1 MYHAY
6 NSPWETSIDI
16 IFLIFFLIKKNIVF
30 LVKLESLSIAKPKD
44 NLLNEIFANDIS
56 NKELISKIKSSQN
69 SISKK
74 NS

>member
-44 NLLNEIFANDIS
+44 NLLNEIFANDIY
-56 NKELISKIKSSQN
+56 NKE
-69 SISKK
+69 
-74 NS
+74 